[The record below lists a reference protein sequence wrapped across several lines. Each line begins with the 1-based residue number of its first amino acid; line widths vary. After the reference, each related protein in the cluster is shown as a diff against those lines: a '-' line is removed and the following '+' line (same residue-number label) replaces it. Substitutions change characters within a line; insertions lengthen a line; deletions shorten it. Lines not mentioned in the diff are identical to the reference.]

1 MTTRNEVFDK
11 ITVQGLV
18 FDKAGSFPPQN
29 SILTTIDSKGTA
41 DFRQNVNCENFTI
54 TNNLVAFQ
62 GNINN
67 LTVQNA
73 NISNLVVNSPGTITV
88 KSNITV
94 NGDGNTSGYVKTPNI
109 ILVDA
114 VTDISGSL
122 TYSGS
127 LNWNGTNIMG
137 WKPVSPVPISLLTPT
152 ATNADIITTVNSLLD
167 VFKTQGVF
175 IT

>member
-18 FDKAGSFPPQN
+18 FDKGGTFPPQN
-29 SILTTIDSKGTA
+29 SILTITDSAGTA
-41 DFRQNVNCENFTI
+41 DFRQNVNCENFTLS
-54 TNNLVAFQ
+54 NNLVAFR

-67 LTVQNA
+67 LTAQNA
-73 NISNLVVNSPGTITV
+73 NISTLVVNSPGTITV

-94 NGDGNTSGYVKTPNI
+94 DGDGNTSGYVRTPKV
-109 ILVDA
+109 ILVDT

-127 LNWNGTNIMG
+127 LKWNGLDIMG
-137 WKPVSPVPISLLTPT
+137 WKPANPVQISLLSQT
-152 ATNADIITTVNSLLD
+152 ATNAEIIDTVNTLLG